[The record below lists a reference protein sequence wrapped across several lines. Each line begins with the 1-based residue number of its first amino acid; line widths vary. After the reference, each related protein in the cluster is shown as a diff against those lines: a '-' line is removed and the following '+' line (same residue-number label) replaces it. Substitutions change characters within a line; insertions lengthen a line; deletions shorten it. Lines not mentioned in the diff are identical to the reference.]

1 MIYPKM
7 VIRQIKASDEKI
19 KEHYWEE
26 LNDEDIT
33 RSTAWMLMEE
43 FDPEECDDAIA
54 YIDFE
59 GTLTFV
65 GTPLQFDSMQD
76 VLEYKQAERDNEY
89 LTGMW
94 LTEVIL

>member
-7 VIRQIKASDEKI
+7 VIRQIKASDQKI

-65 GTPLQFDSMQD
+65 SMQD
-76 VLEYKQAERDNEY
+76 VLEYKQAEQENEY
-89 LTGMW
+89 LTGVW

>member
-7 VIRQIKASDEKI
+7 VIRQIKASDQKI

-33 RSTAWMLMEE
+33 RGTAWMLMEE
-43 FDPEECDDAIA
+43 FDPEERDDAIS

-76 VLEYKQAERDNEY
+76 VLEYKQAEQDNEY
-89 LTGMW
+89 LTGTW